1 MSHSDRAGEDGRT
14 GGVKV
19 SMMYELEAECLH
31 TVSRM
36 LSMSLLPSSDGS
48 AADHLK
54 RAFFF
59 FRERNRREVCGST
72 SFRRLIMERKYGA
85 YGLIMLMYS
94 GARVQMMVLMRSSMA
109 TLLRPSALD

>member
-59 FRERNRREVCGST
+59 SEKGIEERCVGQRRS
-72 SFRRLIMERKYGA
+72 A
-85 YGLIMLMYS
+85 GL
-94 GARVQMMVLMRSSMA
+94 
-109 TLLRPSALD
+109 